1 MASNPPR
8 PNDTKRLSTGSSSSQ
23 IQHRPTHPS
32 GLRQAHMPPSSP
44 EDRRNNDANTPAHPT
59 DNGIQPI
66 IEGASI
72 QSEPTAMNTEGAI
85 EEPEVNARTALL
97 GEAQKYSIP
106 THENCGEENCNHGA
120 MSPRPRHMRG
130 YGSFAPSVAST
141 DAYGPSYAE
150 GVGGSGDSIHGVLG
164 HALADSLIPRDG
176 GDMSS
181 AQFLEQRKKAK
192 HSKLMYVGL
201 RSRLDLLPEH
211 SFPFALEFL
220 TDDEV
225 GTCSTTSQAQ
235 TGSDNTGGH
244 SCRVTLLPPLQ
255 WPASTSPCRFRT
267 LPT

>member
-1 MASNPPR
+1 MASNSPR
-8 PNDTKRLSTGSSSSQ
+8 QNDKRLSTGSSSSQ
-23 IQHRPTHPS
+23 IQHRPTNPS

-44 EDRRNNDANTPAHPT
+44 EDRRDDTHAPGHPT
-59 DNGIQPI
+59 ENGIQPI

-85 EEPEVNARTALL
+85 EEPEVNAKTALL

-130 YGSFAPSVAST
+130 YGSFAPSITST
-141 DAYGPSYAE
+141 DGYGGSYTE
-150 GVGGSGDSIHGVLG
+150 RVGGSGDSIHGVLG

-181 AQFLEQRKKAK
+181 EQFLEQRKKAK

-201 RSRLDLLPEH
+201 RSRLTARPLAFVSL
-211 SFPFALEFL
+211 ALN
-220 TDDEV
+220 
-225 GTCSTTSQAQ
+225 S
-235 TGSDNTGGH
+235 
-244 SCRVTLLPPLQ
+244 
-255 WPASTSPCRFRT
+255 
-267 LPT
+267 